1 MAFWTGVSVASG
13 TYRLDD
19 VQVGQDALWIR
30 GARVEW
36 GRVGDVRGW
45 PRATGRSLGWAI
57 VRLVLAVPLFLYGV
71 SYVFYASFAA
81 PYRADF
87 AEWTVLATGA
97 VFAVPGVLLGRRSVV
112 TCWRFG
118 LYALIINVAGWGP
131 VRIHSHRRSAVED
144 KERDINAILG
154 RPTNHYHL
162 QGAKGV
168 QIGNGN
174 TQNNAFSWQAGPG
187 TSQAGPQAGGMQA
200 ATIVPG
206 SQVIITDAFWNKI
219 ETKALSG
226 VETSGHGFPVVW
238 VERPLK
244 DGRTE
249 PAPWPLWAVRPA

>member
-1 MAFWTGVSVASG
+1 MASG

-19 VQVGQDALWIR
+19 VQVGRDALWIR

-45 PRATGRSLGWAI
+45 PLATGRPLGWAI

-81 PYRADF
+81 PYRSDF

-97 VFAVPGVLLGRRSVV
+97 VFAVPGVLLGGRPVV

-118 LYALIINVAGWGP
+118 LYALIINVADWGP
-131 VRIHSHRRSAVED
+131 VRIHSHRRSAAEA

-162 QGAKGV
+162 QGAQGV
-168 QIGNGN
+168 QIGDGN
-174 TQNNAFSWQAGPG
+174 TQTNTFPGQAGPG
-187 TSQAGPQAGGMQA
+187 TS
-200 ATIVPG
+200 IVPG
-206 SQVIITDAFWNKI
+206 SRVIITDALGNKI

-226 VETSGHGFPVVW
+226 VETSQRGFPVVW

-244 DGRTE
+244 DGSTE
-249 PAPWPLWAVRPA
+249 RAPWPLWAVRPA